1 MHANCFSCTIKN
13 KKKIT
18 PGITTLEIDEFAAEF
33 IRSHGGIP
41 AFKGYRGFP
50 ANICVSI
57 NETVVH
63 GIPSDRKIESGDCVS
78 VDIGVKLNG
87 FYADAAITIP
97 VETTKNEVQR
107 LVSVTRTALDRGIEA
122 AQINSRIGD
131 ISYAI
136 QSFVESAGF
145 SVVRE
150 YVGHGIGYMIH
161 EDPPIPNFGEP
172 GKGVRLKEGMVLAIE
187 PMVNMGTYEVEVLDD
202 HWTVVTKD
210 RLPSAHFEHMIA
222 VTKTGP
228 RLLTTGY

>member
-1 MHANCFSCTIKN
+1 MRTEELDK
-13 KKKIT
+13 
-18 PGITTLEIDEFAAEF
+18 FAVDF
-33 IRSHGGIP
+33 IRSRGAIP

-63 GIPSDRKIESGDCVS
+63 GIPSARKIIAGDCVS
-78 VDIGVKLNG
+78 IDVGLEYKG
-87 FYADAAITIP
+87 FFADAAITVP
-97 VETTKNEVQR
+97 TEQVDAEKLR
-107 LVSVTRTALDRGIEA
+107 LISVTRTSLDRGIEA
-122 AQINSRIGD
+122 ARINNRIGD
-131 ISYAI
+131 ISHAI
-136 QSFVESAGF
+136 QSYVESAGF

-161 EDPPIPNFGEP
+161 EDPPIPNFGPP
-172 GKGVRLKEGMVLAIE
+172 GKGIRLKEGMVLAIE

-210 RLPSAHFEHMIA
+210 RLPSAHFEHMVV
-222 VTKTGP
+222 VTRTGP